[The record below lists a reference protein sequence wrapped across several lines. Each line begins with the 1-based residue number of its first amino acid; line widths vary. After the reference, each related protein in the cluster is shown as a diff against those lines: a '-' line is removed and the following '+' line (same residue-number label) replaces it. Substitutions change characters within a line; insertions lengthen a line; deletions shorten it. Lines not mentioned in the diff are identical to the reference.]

1 MSAVAGLADADESM
15 APFDVTGR
23 RDRPSLRLVEPAHPR
38 RPRHSGGP
46 VSVVRPQAT
55 SADDATPPAPAD
67 PATGAAGT
75 AGGDVT
81 DEQVASAFS
90 DGQEWALAV
99 AYERWA
105 GLVHGISLRALAD
118 RGDAEDATQ
127 QVFIRAWR
135 GRATFDPSR
144 GSLVGWLVGIA
155 RHVCAD
161 TWHQRARQARQ
172 QEAARSVMGPVT
184 TPESAAPEQAVERL
198 ALLDALSGIDQ
209 PARGI
214 VELAFFHDLTHTQ
227 ISDRTGLP
235 LGTVKSHI
243 RRSLLR
249 LRDSLEVS
257 RAATS

>member
-1 MSAVAGLADADESM
+1 VSAAALAHAGSGA
-15 APFDVTGR
+15 GR
-23 RDRPSLRLVEPAHPR
+23 RGAEVSRGAGRPSLRLVEPTHPV
-38 RPRHSGGP
+38 RHRSAGP
-46 VSVVRPQAT
+46 S
-55 SADDATPPAPAD
+55 SADGGVGP
-67 PATGAAGT
+67 GVAAGT
-75 AGGDVT
+75 PGDV
-81 DEQVASAFS
+81 DDAAVARAFHA
-90 DGQEWALAV
+90 GEEWALAE
-99 AYERWA
+99 AYTRWA

-118 RGDAEDATQ
+118 RSDAEDATQ

-144 GSLVGWLVGIA
+144 GSIAGWLVGIA

-172 QEAARSVMGPVT
+172 VEAARAVMP
-184 TPESAAPEQAVERL
+184 PETAPASSAPEHSVERL
-198 ALLDALSGIDQ
+198 VLLDALDGIDQ

-243 RRSLLR
+243 RRTLLR
-249 LRDSLEVS
+249 LRDSLEVA

>member
-1 MSAVAGLADADESM
+1 MTAVTHLPPRPSGPLHAVEVSARPS
-15 APFDVTGR
+15 
-23 RDRPSLRLVEPAHPR
+23 RPSLRLVEPAE
-38 RPRHSGGP
+38 PRHARHVGGP
-46 VSVVRPQAT
+46 G
-55 SADDATPPAPAD
+55 APARG
-67 PATGAAGT
+67 PS
-75 AGGDVT
+75 AGGPAAHEVS
-81 DEQVASAFS
+81 DEEVAAAFHA
-90 DGQEWALAV
+90 GHEWALAM

-105 GLVHGISLRALAD
+105 GLVHGISLRTLAD
-118 RGDAEDATQ
+118 RSDAEDATQ

-135 GRATFDPSR
+135 GRETFDPTR
-144 GSLVGWLVGIA
+144 GTLVGWLVGIT

-172 QEAARSVMGPVT
+172 ADAARAVMGPVT

-198 ALLDALSGIDQ
+198 ALLDALEDIDQ

-243 RRSLLR
+243 RRTLLR
-249 LRDSLEVS
+249 LRDSLEVT